1 MSDTYNN
8 YRFSKDHEWIVKSEG
23 NKFKLGISDYAQKA
37 LGDIVYL
44 DIPGLNK
51 KVKMGET
58 IGTIESVKAV
68 SDIFSPVSGMVESV
82 NQSAINDPAIINQKP
97 LDDGWILIM
106 SDCNEEEL
114 NSLMSYNDYLKFIS
128 SL

>member
-8 YRFSKDHEWIVKSEG
+8 YRFSKDHEWIVKIEG

-51 KVKMGET
+51 KVKIGET

-68 SDIFSPVSGMVESV
+68 SDLFSPVSGTVESV

-106 SDCNEEEL
+106 SECNEEEF
-114 NSLMSYNDYLKFIS
+114 NSLMSYNDYLKYIS